1 MLVGL
6 LGYRQK
12 FILVRRE
19 REKEREGLLVVNLRF
34 VINVSIDVHW
44 NYLQSKTIYKVDYAI
59 TKK

>member
-1 MLVGL
+1 M
-6 LGYRQK
+6 GYRQK

-19 REKEREGLLVVNLRF
+19 RERERERGGLLVVYFRF

>member
-1 MLVGL
+1 M
-6 LGYRQK
+6 GYRQK

-19 REKEREGLLVVNLRF
+19 RERERGGLLVVNLRF